1 MKERSMKEELEVIR
15 KAMDRISVRGRE
27 DLELMVMCM
36 DGLDVLIARLGAE
49 KEKTNEDD

>member
-1 MKERSMKEELEVIR
+1 MKERSMKEDLEIIR

-27 DLELMVMCM
+27 DLELMGMCM